1 MEKNQSLHAY
11 VKEELLNRIKSN
23 KYQHGEQFPTEFELC
38 KEFDVSRTTVRAAL
52 QQLTQEGYLVRQQ
65 GKGTFV
71 ADPKVSQTLSQTV
84 NKYSDQVA
92 MQGKQA
98 TTQLISIQVIPAN
111 EFLQNALQVAANS
124 PIQRIERTR
133 GANGEPTQYQIS
145 YIPWD
150 VAPGITKEH
159 AESSL
164 YTSLKEQFSVHI
176 AKTTENVE
184 ITLADERTSSYLKCK
199 RDLPCFY
206 IETVALDT
214 IGRRAEFSRSY
225 FRGDKTD
232 FIIERN
238 YPQEQ

>member
-1 MEKNQSLHAY
+1 MEKNQSLHAF
-11 VKEELLNRIKSN
+11 VKEELMNQIKSN
-23 KYQHGEQFPTEFELC
+23 KYKHGEQFPTEYKLC
-38 KEFDVSRTTVRAAL
+38 KEFDVSRTTIRAAL
-52 QQLTQEGYLVRQQ
+52 QQLTQEGYLVRHQ

-71 ADPKVSQTLSQTV
+71 ADPKVSQSLTQTV
-84 NKYSDQVA
+84 KKYSDQVA

-98 TTQLISIQVIPAN
+98 TTHLISIQVIPAN
-111 EFLQNALQVAANS
+111 EFLQNILEVSANA

-145 YIPWD
+145 YIPWE

-164 YTSLKEQFSVHI
+164 YTSLKQQFSVRI

-184 ITLADERTSSYLKCK
+184 ITLADERTSNYLKCK

-206 IETVALDT
+206 LETIALDT
-214 IGRRAEFSRSY
+214 SGRRVEFSRSY
-225 FRGDKTD
+225 FRGDKTN

-238 YPQEQ
+238 YTEEQ